1 MTRNPLLIAALFLPL
16 LSSCVHKELQVTSVD
31 LPVGSPTQTVQSTP
45 MNPADLAMIRK
56 FAESYEP
63 KSGRVVIPE
72 VPELNEKLL
81 KILSDLAASG
91 SREHEKYIILIFLR
105 LSRFHI
111 EHFHQSY
118 ELGRENPL
126 TKEFY
131 RLIGKTDYEKAEYMG
146 SYLADGYVNT
156 HQELLDYPMI
166 KAEWKRID
174 KAEDKIQKD
183 LDDLIRKQEASKPK

>member
-1 MTRNPLLIAALFLPL
+1 MRHHFLIAALFLTL
-16 LSSCVHKELQVTSVD
+16 ISSCIHKEEKFAYVD
-31 LPVGSPTQTVQSTP
+31 LSAATPTATIKPTP
-45 MNPADLAMIRK
+45 ANPDDLEMIRK

-81 KILSDLAASG
+81 KVLFDLAASG

-105 LSRFHI
+105 LSRFHN

-126 TKEFY
+126 TIEFY
-131 RLIGKTDYEKAEYMG
+131 RLIGETNYKKAEYMG
-146 SYLADGYVNT
+146 SGLADGYVKT
-156 HQELLDYPMI
+156 HQELLDYPLI
-166 KAEWKRID
+166 KTEWNRID
-174 KAEDKIQKD
+174 NAKDKIQRF
-183 LDDLIRKQEASKPK
+183 LDETTKKQATP